1 MTRLLG
7 REVRFIPTCD
17 MVHANGRPKEEIMP
31 IVTGRVVFVHADHG
45 WFRVRW
51 KAGKTIQHECF
62 KLCDIGKVVDLV
74 GRKKNVHSKNH

>member
-7 REVRFIPTCD
+7 RKVRFIPACD

-31 IVTGRVVFVHADHG
+31 IVMGRVDFVHSGHG

-51 KAGKTIQHECF
+51 KAGNTIQHECF
-62 KLCDIGKVVDLV
+62 HLCDIGKVVDLV
-74 GRKKNVHSKNH
+74 GRR